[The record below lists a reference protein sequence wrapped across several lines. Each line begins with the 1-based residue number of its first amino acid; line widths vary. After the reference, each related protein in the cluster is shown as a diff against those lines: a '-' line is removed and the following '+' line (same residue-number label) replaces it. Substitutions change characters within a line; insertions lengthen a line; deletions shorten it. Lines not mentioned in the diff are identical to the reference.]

1 MKLKLSL
8 LFVLFSLLSFSQI
21 EEKKLD
27 ELIQNT
33 LKTFDVPGI
42 SVGII
47 KDGKT
52 VYAKGFG
59 VS

>member
-21 EEKKLD
+21 EEKKID

-33 LKTFDVPGI
+33 LKTFDVQEFLLELL
-42 SVGII
+42 
-47 KDGKT
+47 KT
-52 VYAKGFG
+52 EKRFMQK
-59 VS
+59 VSA